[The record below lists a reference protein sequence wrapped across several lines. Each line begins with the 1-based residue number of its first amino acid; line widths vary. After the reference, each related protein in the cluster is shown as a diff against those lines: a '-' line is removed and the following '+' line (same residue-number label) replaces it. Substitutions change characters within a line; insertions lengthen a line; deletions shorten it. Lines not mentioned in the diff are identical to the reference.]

1 VAGELTVAGVPVYRD
16 SAGVLR
22 ELPGQAE
29 LDALKTQLAADQRS
43 FTEYGGGFVDY
54 TDLDFAAGI
63 KTILPVGQPYQLARN
78 LSASGANVRLNRPF
92 AGHEFWD
99 NTAKVIRGRA
109 LYDLMMMSMA
119 VRVVPD
125 QLGGVLRVAIQAG
138 AIEVGGKNMAIT
150 APVGAVEAIRAD
162 FIFPVR
168 NSLLTNGGK
177 IMLTSNVPMTV
188 IETSPEFYA
197 IGYEAP

>member
-1 VAGELTVAGVPVYRD
+1 MPVDGTQFYRD
-16 SAGVLR
+16 SAGHLFDSPEAGEINDLR
-22 ELPGQAE
+22 A
-29 LDALKTQLAADQRS
+29 QLAADQRS

-54 TDLDFAAGI
+54 TDLDFATGI

-78 LSASGANVRLNRPF
+78 LSATGANVRLNRPF

-99 NTAKVIRGRA
+99 NSAKVIRGRA
-109 LYDLMMMSMA
+109 LYDLVMMSMA

-177 IMLTSNVPMTV
+177 IMLMSNVPMTV

-197 IGYEAP
+197 IGYEAA